1 MPKDRIPTSRIARTA
16 RLARLAA
23 GQGTRQL
30 GTQAANL
37 GRDEKG
43 RQAALERRHIEA
55 AEQIVTALGTMKGA
69 AMKLGQV
76 LSFLDVGLVPEEYR
90 DEFQRKL
97 GELRDAA
104 PNVRFSDMRKVIE
117 SELDDELGEVFA
129 EFDEEPVAAASIG
142 QVYRARLH
150 DGREVAVKVQYPGVA
165 QAVRADMQNLGM
177 ILRLMKQ
184 VAPGLDVKATAEEV
198 RARIGEELDYEL
210 EAQNQRS
217 LARIFRGHPFIVVPD
232 VVTGLSREKVIVTEF
247 VRGAG
252 FDAIKEYD
260 QATRDRVGE
269 IVFRFF
275 FGCMY
280 RHHQFSGDP
289 HPGNFMLR
297 DDGKVAFL
305 DFGLFKVMPKE
316 LIELELE
323 CQRAGH
329 EGDGER
335 LHRIWSE
342 TGFLAEPR
350 PLPARQAARPVPR
363 RDLVVRARRGDR
375 ARARDRDAGDD
386 RHVRPALGALRPDA
400 PRDAARRPPVR
411 PPRRDAHARGAL
423 AAAGA
428 RELPP
433 DRARVDVRR
442 PAGHRA
448 RAAGGRLL
456 RTA

>member
-1 MPKDRIPTSRIARTA
+1 VPKDRIPTSRIARTA

-30 GTQAANL
+30 GTQAVNL
-37 GRDEKG
+37 TRDEKG
-43 RQAALERRHIEA
+43 RQVARERRHVEA

-69 AMKLGQV
+69 AMKMGQV
-76 LSFLDVGLVPEEYR
+76 LSFLDVGLVPEPYR

-117 SELDDELGEVFA
+117 SELGEDLGEVFA
-129 EFDEEPVAAASIG
+129 EFEEEPIAAASIG
-142 QVYRARLH
+142 QVYRARLP

-184 VAPGLDVKATAEEV
+184 IAPGIDVKATAEEV
-198 RARIGEELDYEL
+198 RDRIGDELDYEL

-232 VVTGLSREKVIVTEF
+232 VVTSLSREKVIVTEF

-260 QATRDRVGE
+260 QPTRDRVGE

-297 DDGKVAFL
+297 DDGKVAFI

-342 TGFLAEPR
+342 TGFLANPDRFRPDKLLAQFRDATWWYVLDEEIQLEPEIATQVLIDMSDPR
-350 PLPARQAARPVPR
+350 SQHFGQMRHETLPADHLFGR
-363 RDLVVRARRGDR
+363 RVEMLTLAVLSQLRARLNFHRIAREWMYGD
-375 ARARDRDAGDD
+375 
-386 RHVRPALGALRPDA
+386 
-400 PRDAARRPPVR
+400 PPVTELGR
-411 PPRRDAHARGAL
+411 QE
-423 AAAGA
+423 AAFYG
-428 RELPP
+428 
-433 DRARVDVRR
+433 
-442 PAGHRA
+442 
-448 RAAGGRLL
+448 
-456 RTA
+456 

>member
-1 MPKDRIPTSRIARTA
+1 
-16 RLARLAA
+16 
-23 GQGTRQL
+23 
-30 GTQAANL
+30 
-37 GRDEKG
+37 
-43 RQAALERRHIEA
+43 
-55 AEQIVTALGTMKGA
+55 
-69 AMKLGQV
+69 V

-117 SELDDELGEVFA
+117 SELEQPLADVFA
-129 EFDEEPVAAASIG
+129 AFEEEPVAAASIG
-142 QVYRARLH
+142 QVYRAVLH

-177 ILRLMKQ
+177 LLRLMKQ
-184 VAPGLDVKATAEEV
+184 VAPGLDVKAIAEEV

-232 VVTGLSREKVIVTEF
+232 VVTALSREKVIVTEY

-252 FDAIKEYD
+252 FDAIKEMD

-289 HPGNFMLR
+289 HPGNFMLL
-297 DDGKVAFL
+297 DDGSVAFL

-316 LIELELE
+316 LI
-323 CQRAGH
+323 
-329 EGDGER
+329 
-335 LHRIWSE
+335 
-342 TGFLAEPR
+342 
-350 PLPARQAARPVPR
+350 
-363 RDLVVRARRGDR
+363 
-375 ARARDRDAGDD
+375 
-386 RHVRPALGALRPDA
+386 
-400 PRDAARRPPVR
+400 
-411 PPRRDAHARGAL
+411 
-423 AAAGA
+423 
-428 RELPP
+428 
-433 DRARVDVRR
+433 
-442 PAGHRA
+442 
-448 RAAGGRLL
+448 
-456 RTA
+456 